1 MKCIVLH
8 KFKADMWH
16 YEASMERDR
25 FLHTS
30 ILFFFFFFSILFW
43 FRGNEVKTDNQ
54 GSLTRKKKYISML
67 VCG

>member
-30 ILFFFFFFSILFW
+30 ILFW